1 MQDENRDPN
10 QHMHQAE
17 AYTSDDATIAAGKGA
32 TENLRANPA
41 GDPPRGREPRTE
53 VLTLVCENCGKDYFF
68 EDEQPRPG
76 MTCEKCGASVF
87 RSFHTSIGDEAADDF
102 RDSTERDLDP
112 DDPEGDVLPGDILDL
127 NRL

>member
-10 QHMHQAE
+10 QHLHNAE
-17 AYTSDDATIAAGKGA
+17 AHASDDTTIVGA
-32 TENLRANPA
+32 KHASENVRANPA
-41 GDPPRGREPRTE
+41 GEAVEGAPVTT

-68 EDEQPRPG
+68 EDEQPQPG
-76 MTCEKCGASVF
+76 MTCTKCGASVF
-87 RSFHTSIGDEAADDF
+87 RSFHTQVGDEAADDF
-102 RDSTERDLDP
+102 RDSTERDLDT